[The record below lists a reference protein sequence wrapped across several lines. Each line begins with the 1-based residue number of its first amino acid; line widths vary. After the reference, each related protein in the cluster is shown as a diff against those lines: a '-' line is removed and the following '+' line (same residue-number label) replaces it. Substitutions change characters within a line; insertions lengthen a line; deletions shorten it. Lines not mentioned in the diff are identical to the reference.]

1 MWCDMN
7 SLYVEIIDKNRT
19 RMHDL
24 WPKIVEE
31 TKTRKPL
38 ELRSWQRWETTQAN
52 HNFECD
58 DKLCFNLIYIKE
70 EYQIR
75 KYKRYQDDL
84 SVPVP
89 KSTRLD
95 RNKRSVTRFN
105 TASYLDSLV
114 CLSSELVEVPTES
127 SASHNGE
134 TFSRETEATV
144 CDYRGALELSYANDY
159 AQSEAF
165 PSLERG
171 VENEDTRLSFYT
183 RPTKYKTIL
192 LIADS
197 EKNNK

>member
-19 RMHDL
+19 WMHNL

-31 TKTRKPL
+31 TKTRKP
-38 ELRSWQRWETTQAN
+38 TQAN

-58 DKLCFNLIYIKE
+58 YKLCFNLIYIKE

-75 KYKRYQDDL
+75 KYKRYLDDL

-95 RNKRSVTRFN
+95 RNKRSVTRSN
-105 TASYLDSLV
+105 TASHLDSFV

-134 TFSRETEATV
+134 IFPRETEATI
-144 CDYRGALELSYANDY
+144 CDYRGALEFSYANGY

-171 VENEDTRLSFYT
+171 VENEDTRWSFYT
-183 RPTKYKTIL
+183 RPTKYKAIL